1 MKNRI
6 ALFCGLVL
14 VTLGSKTF
22 AQVDPNFHI
31 YLCIGQS
38 NMEGQGTAENADK
51 TGYDAT
57 RFRVFGTVTCNS
69 NGRNYTVGTQTSAG
83 TPIFRCNTKVSL
95 VENFGKVYLAGQ
107 PSNVKVG
114 VVPVAIAG
122 CKIELFD
129 KANYQSY
136 ANGVESWMK
145 SIITEY
151 GGNPYSRLITV
162 AKEAQKV
169 GVIKGILFHQGESNS
184 GEDAWRGKVKGV
196 YDNIIAD
203 LGLTA
208 ANTPILI
215 GEMLSPGQC
224 SGHNTVIA
232 KMPSTIAK
240 AYVISSASC
249 GGQSDNLHFT
259 SAGYRLLGQR
269 YAEKMLSLLP
279 PVSTCSTPAP
289 TVPAAT
295 INYELGET
303 AKQLSATG
311 TALKWYTGASAT
323 SSATAPTPNTAVS
336 ATTTY
341 YVSQTLNGC
350 EGDKTPI
357 VVKVTSNFKVYSVTT
372 APVIDGAIDAIW
384 TNASVMPAAATK
396 LLSGTVTNAAD
407 LSGSFKALWDNTYLY
422 VLADV
427 TDDTKVNDSPNSYD
441 DDAVE
446 VYIDINNDKA
456 TTYGAN
462 DAQYTFGWNDG
473 TIVGAL
479 PSGRSTTGITYSA
492 VARTGGYIVEARIP
506 WSTLQKT
513 PSIGQLVG
521 LDFMINDDDDN
532 STRDAKLS
540 WNSTTDMAYQD
551 PSLFGTAI
559 LATSIVTEIE
569 DESAGLNSSEVVCYP
584 NPFTNGFT
592 VDAKGNFDYA
602 LLNASGEVVYSGNG
616 EDQIQLGEGL
626 SGGIYFLKIKQAATS
641 KVVKIC
647 KN

>member
-1 MKNRI
+1 MKNKI
-6 ALFCGLVL
+6 VLCGFMLVALV
-14 VTLGSKTF
+14 SKTF

-38 NMEGQGTAENADK
+38 NMEGQGTAENADR
-51 TGYDAT
+51 TGFDAT
-57 RFRVFGTVTCNS
+57 RFRVFGTVACNS
-69 NGRNYTVGTQTSAG
+69 NGRNYTVGIQTSAG
-83 TPIFRCNTKVSL
+83 TPLFRCNSKVSL

-129 KANYQSY
+129 KNNYQSY

-145 SIITEY
+145 SIINEY

-196 YDNIIAD
+196 YDNILAD

-232 KMPSTIAK
+232 KMPSTIAN
-240 AYVISSASC
+240 AHVISSASC

-269 YAEKMLSLLP
+269 YAEKMLTLL
-279 PVSTCSTPAP
+279 TPSCATAAP
-289 TVPAAT
+289 TVPAST
-295 INYELGET
+295 INYELGAT
-303 AKQLSATG
+303 ATQLSATG
-311 TALKWYTGASAT
+311 TALKWYTGTSTT
-323 SSATAPTPNTAVS
+323 SSATAPTPNTSIAG
-336 ATTTY
+336 ATTY

-350 EGDKTPI
+350 EGVKAS
-357 VVKVTSNFKVYSVTT
+357 VVVNVINNFKIYSVGT
-372 APVIDGAIDAIW
+372 APVIDGTLDDVW
-384 TNASVMPAAATK
+384 SNASVLSASATK
-396 LLSGTVTNAAD
+396 LLTGTVSNTAD

-427 TDDTKVNDSPNSYD
+427 TDDTKVNDSPNSYE

-473 TIVGAL
+473 ATVGVL
-479 PSGRSTTGITYSA
+479 PSGRATTGITYSA

-506 WSTLQKT
+506 WTTLQKT
-513 PSIGQLVG
+513 PAIGQLMG
-521 LDFMINDDDDN
+521 IDFMINDDDDN
-532 STRDAKLS
+532 SARDAKLS
-540 WNSTTDMAYQD
+540 WNSATDMAYQD

-559 LATSIVTEIE
+559 LSNAVITEIE
-569 DESAGLNSSEVVCYP
+569 DESANTNNSEVVCYP
-584 NPFTNGFT
+584 NPFTNDLT
-592 VDAKGNFDYA
+592 VNVKGDFDYA
-602 LLNASGEVVYSGNG
+602 LLNASGETIYSGNG
-616 EDQIQLGEGL
+616 KNQIQLGEGL
-626 SGGIYFLKIKQAATS
+626 TGGLYFLKIKQVETS
-641 KVVKIC
+641 KVVKVY